1 MPRFAANAFGAIN
14 PLLTFRVLPNMP
26 AFHVS
31 LNFDI
36 QGPYTVSYPGIGQF
50 YGALEDAWAALESK
64 AIDVALVGGVA
75 DQRNFLVEH
84 HFSRVAPPVEPSR
97 LANAAA
103 FITIERAADARAR
116 GAAARARLTG
126 YRLAYTPAEPFAEI
140 DPAECVT
147 REGACEPEVRHSGP
161 ASLAVALSETPR
173 RTGHA
178 QGAHARRLRGGEH
191 VGDRVSHR
199 VAVTGMGVVCPIGQT
214 VDEFRASL
222 FAGRS
227 GIGPITIFDPATLPT
242 RIAAEVKWDGEV
254 MRDRKVSFAC
264 AAAAQALADAG
275 RAGTSPRGDGGLSL
289 GLGLELFS
297 MDDLA
302 AKRAGHP
309 APVAVRDRLLYLQTP
324 SDLCVSILAHRYQLT
339 EPPVTHVSACASGTD
354 AIGSAFRMIA
364 SGRRRWMM
372 AGGADSMINPLGVAG
387 FCSIGATSTANDDP
401 PRASRPFDLD
411 ARRLRAR
418 RGRRRADPRETRGC
432 EGARGDAVRRDR
444 RLRRIVRRARHQ
456 RAAPRRTR
464 RPAGDVAGARRGAGE
479 RRRDR
484 QHQRARHRH
493 AQERRGGDA
502 RHQTPAGGARAARCR
517 SRATKSMIGHLIAA
531 AGAVEAIAA
540 VIGMNASVVHP
551 TVNLDHPDPACDLDY
566 VPHDAREHPQR
577 CVLSNSFAFG
587 GQNASIVF
595 RRADV

>member
-1 MPRFAANAFGAIN
+1 
-14 PLLTFRVLPNMP
+14 
-26 AFHVS
+26 
-31 LNFDI
+31 
-36 QGPYTVSYPGIGQF
+36 
-50 YGALEDAWAALESK
+50 
-64 AIDVALVGGVA
+64 VG
-75 DQRNFLVEH
+75 N
-84 HFSRVAPPVEPSR
+84 
-97 LANAAA
+97 
-103 FITIERAADARAR
+103 
-116 GAAARARLTG
+116 
-126 YRLAYTPAEPFAEI
+126 
-140 DPAECVT
+140 
-147 REGACEPEVRHSGP
+147 
-161 ASLAVALSETPR
+161 
-173 RTGHA
+173 
-178 QGAHARRLRGGEH
+178 
-191 VGDRVSHR
+191 RVSHR
-199 VAVTGMGVVCPIGQT
+199 VAVTGMGVVCPIGRS

-275 RAGTSPRGDGGLSL
+275 RADTAPRGTGRLSL

-302 AKRAGHP
+302 AQRAGHP
-309 APVAVRDRLLYLQTP
+309 APVSVRDRLLYLQTP

-339 EPPVTHVSACASGTD
+339 EPPVTYVSACASGTD

-401 PRASRPFDLD
+401 QRASRPFDLKRAGFVLGEGAGVLILERLED
-411 ARRLRAR
+411 AR
-418 RGRRRADPRETRGC
+418 
-432 EGARGDAVRRDR
+432 ARGAMPYAEIAGYGASFDAHGISEPHPEGRGALQAMSRALDEARMEPSDIDSINAHGTGTPKNDAVETLAIK
-444 RLRRIVRRARHQ
+444 RLL
-456 RAAPRRTR
+456 
-464 RPAGDVAGARRGAGE
+464 
-479 RRRDR
+479 
-484 QHQRARHRH
+484 
-493 AQERRGGDA
+493 
-502 RHQTPAGGARAARCR
+502 GARA
-517 SRATKSMIGHLIAA
+517 SKVPISATKSMIGHLIAA

-566 VPHDAREHPQR
+566 VPHDAREHTQR